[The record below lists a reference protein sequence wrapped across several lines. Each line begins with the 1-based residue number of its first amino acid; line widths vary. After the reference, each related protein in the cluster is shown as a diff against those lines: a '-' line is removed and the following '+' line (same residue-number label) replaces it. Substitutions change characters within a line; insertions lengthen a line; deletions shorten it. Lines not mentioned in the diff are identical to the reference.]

1 MLIPLGTTRSRRR
14 SPALTYAITAT
25 CVAAFIVQ
33 NATGQSTVGLPDWW
47 PYALHGNGFRWYQL
61 FTSTLLHGGLL
72 HLGFNLL
79 VLLALGP
86 NVEDK
91 LGHFKFLLLY
101 LAGAAAAGGAHL
113 TFSSNPAIGASGAIA
128 AVAGAYLVL
137 FPGSRIIC
145 FTIWIGY
152 IGRLPV
158 PAWWFIGIK
167 IAIDILAGGFGGNT
181 GIAHAAHLGG
191 YALGIVGVLLGL
203 QLRLIE
209 REPRDLFTILRQ
221 KQRKAA
227 IQEAIREQQQRI
239 ESTVGADA
247 EAHLSPE
254 ARKMHDDRSTIARL
268 VAMNEL
274 DEASAAYERFT
285 QEHSATERGAA
296 LSTKH
301 QLQLAEHL
309 LKSDRPALALR
320 AFHGFVAAYPR
331 DRETPSASLM
341 MGLLLA
347 RRLGKPEE
355 ARPHLEWAHKR
366 LAGDELALADTLLA
380 EIGPAQTEEN

>member
-1 MLIPLGTTRSRRR
+1 MLIPLGTTRHRRR
-14 SPALTYAITAT
+14 SPAVTYTA
-25 CVAAFIVQ
+25 VAASCAAFLLQ
-33 NATGQSTVGLPDWW
+33 NAISIDTWW
-47 PYALHGNGFRWYQL
+47 PYALAGNGFNWYQL
-61 FTSTLLHGGLL
+61 FTSTLLHGGWL
-72 HLGFNLL
+72 HLIFNMI

-113 TFSSNPAIGASGAIA
+113 AFDDSVAIGASGAIA

-137 FPGSRIIC
+137 FPTSRIVC

-167 IAIDILAGGFGGNT
+167 IAIDILAGGFGGNA

-191 YALGIVGVLLGL
+191 YALGISAMMLGL
-203 QLRLIE
+203 QLNFIA
-209 REPRDLFTILRQ
+209 REPQDLFTYFRQ
-221 KQRKAA
+221 KRRKAA
-227 IQEAIREQQQRI
+227 IQEAIREQQNRI
-239 ESTVGADA
+239 ERTVGKDTD
-247 EAHLSPE
+247 PE
-254 ARKMHDDRSTIARL
+254 ATKARRELHEARSGVARL
-268 VAMNEL
+268 VGMNEL
-274 DEASAAYERFT
+274 DEAAAAYERFT
-285 QEHSATERGAA
+285 RDHSPTDRGAA
-296 LSTKH
+296 LAPQH
-301 QLQLAEHL
+301 QLRLAEHL
-309 LKSDRPALALR
+309 LKAGKPALALQ

-355 ARPHLEWAHKR
+355 ARPHLEWARKR
-366 LAGDELALADTLLA
+366 LTGDERDLADQLLA
-380 EIGPAQTEEN
+380 EIGPATQTKDD